1 VAGLEEAWPAV
12 RRELTGRSVSLD
24 VKAVGYVDE
33 AGKYLLA
40 LLRGSGTRVM
50 ASGTA
55 MMDLV
60 RTIENDWPVSRE

>member
-1 VAGLEEAWPAV
+1 
-12 RRELTGRSVSLD
+12 
-24 VKAVGYVDE
+24 
-33 AGKYLLA
+33 
-40 LLRGSGTRVM
+40 VM